1 MCIYIEMKDLV
12 ANAFIE
18 LLEKQEKRQ
27 VLFSELDEYG
37 ARVIEAL
44 NGEGETQAVLVVSRE
59 SQLAMV
65 EDYSD
70 LFEPVRI
77 NGAKGIGL
85 KEGIGSMQLWERFCT
100 SLSARVILAFK
111 SIKISEVI
119 KGNGEYKS

>member
-1 MCIYIEMKDLV
+1 MCIYIEKKDLV

-18 LLEKQEKRQ
+18 LLEKQGKRQ

-37 ARVIEAL
+37 ARVIEKL
-44 NGEGETQAVLVVSRE
+44 NEEGETQAVLVVSRE
-59 SQLAMV
+59 SQTAMV

-85 KEGIGSMQLWERFCT
+85 REGVERMQLWECFCT
-100 SLSARVILAFK
+100 SLSVRVIMAFK
-111 SIKISEVI
+111 NTNIFEVI
-119 KGNGEYKS
+119 AGK